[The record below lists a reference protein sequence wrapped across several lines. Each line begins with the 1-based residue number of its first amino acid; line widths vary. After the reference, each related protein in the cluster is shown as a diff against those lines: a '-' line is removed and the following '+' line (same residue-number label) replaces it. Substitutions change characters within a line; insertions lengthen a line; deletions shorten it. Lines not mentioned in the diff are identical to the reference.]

1 MQGIFSG
8 IEQLGIELPEE
19 LKGILNGIQGVMS
32 ILTSI
37 STLITAIET
46 LQSAQTLKFW
56 SNGGVVHAATG
67 LIVPGNNMSGDMVP
81 SMINSG
87 ELILNKAQQGNLAS
101 QLQDNERGGGYTPS
115 HVSGEQIWIAL
126 NNFTRRTGR
135 GELVTWK

>member
-1 MQGIFSG
+1 
-8 IEQLGIELPEE
+8 
-19 LKGILNGIQGVMS
+19 
-32 ILTSI
+32 
-37 STLITAIET
+37 
-46 LQSAQTLKFW
+46 
-56 SNGGVVHAATG
+56 
-67 LIVPGNNMSGDMVP
+67 
-81 SMINSG
+81 MINSG